1 MVSPWSARHMR
12 GRDWGPSLAHRGN
25 AGRSGY
31 AAGSIPSAIAVAMRW
46 VPFVWAH
53 LQQNWIRTASTTGAI
68 AVCIFL
74 FCTLQTFVASLHGS
88 VARGPGRLI
97 TGNNISR
104 FYSLPNAYEARIAAV
119 SGVTRVA
126 AASYFGGM
134 RDASNPDSEFAN
146 FAVEAASF
154 LDIYP
159 EYSLTAEERQRYLAD
174 QHGAIIGRALA
185 ARFQWKVGDT
195 IQLTSNI
202 YRTPTPFEFVISAIY
217 QTDQA
222 RYPGTDESTLFLHY
236 KYLDEATGR
245 RAGVRTYRVQIA
257 DPRQAGVISHA
268 IDALFENSDA
278 QTHTE
283 TEAQYRAR
291 AGVLGGNLFLLLN
304 GIALVVTFT
313 LLLVTANTMS
323 MAVRERRSEIGVLK
337 ALGFSP
343 RLVLLLILTE
353 GALLGIG
360 GAAAGLL
367 LGRLLIELLPAVPVI
382 GEVVSQ
388 FPRMGIPPAIA
399 AAGVLLGVLVGLMSS
414 LLPSVSAYRARIVEL
429 LRQT

>member
-1 MVSPWSARHMR
+1 MKW
-12 GRDWGPSLAHRGN
+12 L
-25 AGRSGY
+25 
-31 AAGSIPSAIAVAMRW
+31 
-46 VPFVWAH
+46 PFVWAR
-53 LQQNWIRTASTTGAI
+53 LGQNWVRTASTAAAI

-88 VARGPGRLI
+88 LNQGPARLI

-104 FYSLPNAYEARIAAV
+104 FYSLPNAYEGRIAAV
-119 SGVTRVA
+119 SGVMRVA

-134 RDASNPDSEFAN
+134 RDPSNPDSEFAN
-146 FAVEAASF
+146 FAVEPESF
-154 LDIYP
+154 LAIYP
-159 EYSLTAEERQRYLAD
+159 EYILTADEKRAFLAD
-174 QHGAIIGRALA
+174 QHAAIIGRALA
-185 ARFQWKVGDT
+185 ARFQWKAGDT

-202 YRTPTPFEFVISAIY
+202 YRTATPYEFVISAIY
-217 QTDQA
+217 QTDQS

-245 RAGVRTYRVQIA
+245 RAGVRTYRVEIA
-257 DPRQAGVISHA
+257 DPQQAGVVSHA

-291 AGVLGGNLFLLLN
+291 AGVLGGNLILLFN
-304 GIALVVTFT
+304 GIALVVTFS

-323 MAVRERRSEIGVLK
+323 MAVRERRTETGVLR

-343 RLVLLLILTE
+343 LLVLLLILAE

-367 LGRLLIELLPAVPVI
+367 LGRLLIEALPAVPVI
-382 GEVVSQ
+382 GEVVSK
-388 FPRMGIPPAIA
+388 FPRMSVPPAIA
-399 AAGVLLGVLVGLMSS
+399 GAGVLLGALVGLLSS
-414 LLPSVSAYRARIVEL
+414 LLPSMAAYRARIVEL
-429 LRQT
+429 LRQI

>member
-1 MVSPWSARHMR
+1 MKWM
-12 GRDWGPSLAHRGN
+12 
-25 AGRSGY
+25 
-31 AAGSIPSAIAVAMRW
+31 
-46 VPFVWAH
+46 PFVWAH
-53 LQQNWIRTASTTGAI
+53 LRQNWIRTASTAGAV

-88 VARGPGRLI
+88 VNQGPARLI

-119 SGVTRVA
+119 SGVKRVA

-154 LDIYP
+154 LAMYP
-159 EYSLTAEERQRYLAD
+159 EYILTEAEKQAFLAD
-174 QHGAIIGRALA
+174 QHGAIVGRALA
-185 ARFQWKVGDT
+185 ARFQWKAGDT
-195 IQLTSNI
+195 IQLKSNI
-202 YRTPTPFEFVISAIY
+202 YRTATPFEFVISAIY
-217 QTDQA
+217 KTDQT

-245 RAGVRTYRVQIA
+245 RAGVRTYRVEIA
-257 DPRQAGVISHA
+257 DPQQAGVVSRA

-283 TEAQYRAR
+283 TEAQYRASI
-291 AGVLGGNLFLLLN
+291 GVLGGNLVLLLN
-304 GIALVVTFT
+304 GIGLVVTFT

-323 MAVRERRSEIGVLK
+323 MAVRERRTEIGVLK

-343 RLVLLLILTE
+343 RLVLALILSE
-353 GALLGIG
+353 GALLGG
-360 GAAAGLL
+360 CGAVAGLL
-367 LGRLLIELLPAVPVI
+367 LGRLLIEALPAVPVI
-382 GEVVSQ
+382 GEVMSK
-388 FPRMGIPPAIA
+388 FPRMSVPPAIA
-399 AAGVLLGVLVGLMSS
+399 AAGILLGLLVGLMAS
-414 LLPSVSAYRARIVEL
+414 LFPSVFAYRARIVEL
-429 LRQT
+429 LQV

>member
-1 MVSPWSARHMR
+1 MKW
-12 GRDWGPSLAHRGN
+12 L
-25 AGRSGY
+25 
-31 AAGSIPSAIAVAMRW
+31 
-46 VPFVWAH
+46 PFVFAR
-53 LQQNWIRTASTTGAI
+53 LRQNWVRTASTAAAI

-88 VARGPGRLI
+88 VNQGPARLI
-97 TGNNISR
+97 TGNSISR

-119 SGVTRVA
+119 SGVKRVA

-146 FAVEAASF
+146 FAVEAESF
-154 LDIYP
+154 LAIYP
-159 EYSLTAEERQRYLAD
+159 EYILTAEERQAFLGD
-174 QHGAIIGRALA
+174 QHGAIVGRALA
-185 ARFQWKVGDT
+185 ARFQWKQGDT

-202 YRTPTPFEFVISAIY
+202 YRTATPYEFVISAIY
-217 QTDQA
+217 RTDQT

-245 RAGVRTYRVQIA
+245 RAGVRTYRVEIA

-268 IDALFENSDA
+268 IDALFENSEA

-283 TEAQYRAR
+283 TEAQYRAST
-291 AGVLGGNLFLLLN
+291 GVLGGNLVLLLN
-304 GIALVVTFT
+304 GIGLVVTFT

-323 MAVRERRSEIGVLK
+323 MAVRERRTEIGVLK

-343 RLVLLLILTE
+343 QLVLSLILVE
-353 GALLGIG
+353 GALLGVC

-367 LGRLLIELLPAVPVI
+367 LGRFLIEALPAVPVI
-382 GEVVSQ
+382 GEVVSK
-388 FPRMGIPPAIA
+388 FPRMSVPPAIA
-399 AAGVLLGVLVGLMSS
+399 GAGILLGVLVGLMAS
-414 LLPSVSAYRARIVEL
+414 LVPSVSSYRARIVEL
-429 LRQT
+429 LQQV

>member
-1 MVSPWSARHMR
+1 MKWM
-12 GRDWGPSLAHRGN
+12 
-25 AGRSGY
+25 
-31 AAGSIPSAIAVAMRW
+31 
-46 VPFVWAH
+46 PFVFAR
-53 LQQNWIRTASTTGAI
+53 LRQNWIRTASTVSAI

-88 VARGPGRLI
+88 VNQGPARLI
-97 TGNNISR
+97 TGNSISR

-119 SGVTRVA
+119 SGVKRVA

-146 FAVEAASF
+146 FAVEAESF
-154 LDIYP
+154 LAIYP
-159 EYSLTAEERQRYLAD
+159 EYILTAEERQAFLAD
-174 QHGAIIGRALA
+174 QHGAIVGRALA
-185 ARFQWKVGDT
+185 ARFQWKQGDT

-202 YRTPTPFEFVISAIY
+202 YRTATPYEFVISAIY
-217 QTDQA
+217 RTDQT

-245 RAGVRTYRVQIA
+245 RAGVRTYRVEIA

-268 IDALFENSDA
+268 IDALFENSEA

-283 TEAQYRAR
+283 TEAQYRAST
-291 AGVLGGNLFLLLN
+291 GVLGGNLVLLLN
-304 GIALVVTFT
+304 GIGLVVIFT

-323 MAVRERRSEIGVLK
+323 MAVRERRTEIGVLK

-343 RLVLLLILTE
+343 CLVLLLILVE
-353 GALLGIG
+353 GALLGVC

-367 LGRLLIELLPAVPVI
+367 LGRFLIEALPAVPVI
-382 GEVVSQ
+382 GEVLSK
-388 FPRMGIPPAIA
+388 FPKMSIPPVMAS
-399 AAGVLLGVLVGLMSS
+399 AGILLGVLVGLMAS
-414 LLPSVSAYRARIVEL
+414 LVPSVSAYRARIVEL
-429 LRQT
+429 LQQV